1 MNITK
6 RIIARLDAKQ
16 DKLIKGINLE
26 GWRIIGDLKE
36 YAKKYYLHGA
46 DEILIIDSV
55 ASLYNR
61 EKLKE
66 VIKKITKDVFI
77 PITVGGGIRT
87 FKDASDLFLSGA
99 DKIAINSAAIIS
111 PNIIKKLALSF
122 GSQSIVSSI
131 QAKKISKGKWTAYY
145 ESARE
150 DSNMDVIE
158 WAKKCQD
165 LGAGEILITSV
176 DRDGTENGYDLEL
189 AKEISKNIS
198 VPIIFSGGYGN
209 FSDLISLNKIQNI
222 DAFCIGTSLH
232 KNLSKIKGIKSQ
244 AKKKNILIR

>member
-6 RIIARLDAKQ
+6 RIIARLDAKH

-26 GWRIIGDLKE
+26 GWRIIGDLKK
-36 YAKKYYLHGA
+36 YANKYYLQGA
-46 DEILIIDSV
+46 DEILIIDTV

-66 VIKKITKDVFI
+66 VIKAITKDVFI
-77 PITVGGGIRT
+77 PITVGGGIRS
-87 FKDASDLFLSGA
+87 FKDAVDLFLSGA
-99 DKIAINSAAIIS
+99 DKIAVNSAAIFN

-131 QAKKISKGKWTAYY
+131 QAKKISNGKWTAYY

-165 LGAGEILITSV
+165 LGAGESF
-176 DRDGTENGYDLEL
+176 N
-189 AKEISKNIS
+189 S
-198 VPIIFSGGYGN
+198 
-209 FSDLISLNKIQNI
+209 
-222 DAFCIGTSLH
+222 C
-232 KNLSKIKGIKSQ
+232 
-244 AKKKNILIR
+244 